1 MKTTSPLRL
10 SCLFFLSLLFSLTSC
25 HRNPHF
31 LTDRT
36 YRQQVEQDYETRL
49 SEFSMLNSQLEWVG
63 EVAPLP

>member
-49 SEFSMLNSQLEWVG
+49 S
-63 EVAPLP
+63 